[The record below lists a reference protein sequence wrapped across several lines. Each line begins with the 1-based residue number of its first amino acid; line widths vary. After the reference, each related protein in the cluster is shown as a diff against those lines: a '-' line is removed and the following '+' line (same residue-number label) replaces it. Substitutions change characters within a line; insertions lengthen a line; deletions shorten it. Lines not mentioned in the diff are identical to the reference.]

1 MCTVGMMRKMFHPHE
16 EEIWA
21 QLSRELEGEF
31 ENHQGWSQDR
41 ILVKD
46 GQWTVTLDVHSEP
59 GYRAEIRYTR
69 YRAPYV
75 NADGFRF
82 NLYQETVFS
91 EVAARFSHDRA
102 EAGHAEIDKLFTIKT
117 NNPDKLK
124 QLFDSSR
131 LRALLAG
138 EPAIHLFVR
147 QSDGAFAA
155 EFPDGV
161 DELALEVEGEVTDL
175 ERLKSLYVLFAT
187 VLQRLCAIGSAYEDD
202 PHVEL

>member
-16 EEIWA
+16 DEIWA

-41 ILVKD
+41 IRVKD
-46 GQWTVTLDVHSEP
+46 GEWTVTLDVHSEP
-59 GYRAEIRYTR
+59 GYRAEILYTR

-75 NADGFRF
+75 NTDGFRF
-82 NLYQETVFS
+82 NIYQETVFS
-91 EVAARFSHDRA
+91 EIAARFSHERA
-102 EAGHAEIDKLFTIKT
+102 EAGHEEIDKLFTIKT
-117 NNPDKLK
+117 NNTDQLK

-138 EPAIHLFVR
+138 EPSVHLFVR
-147 QSDGAFAA
+147 ESDGVFAE
-155 EFPDGV
+155 EFPQGV
-161 DELALEVEGEVTDL
+161 DELVLEVEGEIGDID
-175 ERLKSLYVLFAT
+175 RLKGLYVLFAT
-187 VLQRLCAIGSAYEDD
+187 VLQRLCAIGSAYEGD